1 MANKKRIKKGITSL
15 DEQIKIHEEKMK
27 LAKEKGE
34 IELEDYYRK
43 EINSLKK
50 AKQRREKKI

>member
-34 IELEDYYRK
+34 IGLEDYYRK